1 MYRSYSYNSMPHPVN
16 THSPE
21 ESTHQTHSQKCDE
34 HQGDGGKYL
43 NRTKN
48 EHIMCEKDDRTKSAE
63 LSGHDNAHSAVC
75 QAQSDH
81 GTAASSFP
89 FGLEKD
95 DIILLIV
102 IAILLFNDCDDT
114 LLLIALAYIFFAD
127 HFKS

>member
-34 HQGDGGKYL
+34 HQGNNMKYVS
-43 NRTKN
+43 R
-48 EHIMCEKDDRTKSAE
+48 EKDDRTKNAE
-63 LSGHDNAHSAVC
+63 LGGHDNAHSAVC